1 MNILLTVDF
10 SNSKFNN
17 DYKLSMTLTSCHSV
31 LLVTNVEQL
40 DNAYKSYDILIVGQS
55 SFMFSREKYNSI
67 HIIDAQEE
75 ITDTIS
81 ILNEI
86 N

>member
-17 DYKLSMTLTSCHSV
+17 DYKLSMTLTSCHTV

-40 DNAYKSYDILIVGQS
+40 DNAYKSYDVLIVGQS
-55 SFMFSREKYNSI
+55 SFVFNREKYNTI
-67 HIIDAQEE
+67 HIVDAQEK
-75 ITDTIS
+75 ICDTIS
-81 ILNEI
+81 QLDVIA
-86 N
+86 